1 MSATAAL
8 CVIAYALLTVFIV
21 MRLYIKKK
29 SRGSVCRASTMLLM
43 MLIGTVDIIW
53 VTIDETRSVTTM
65 VNFINVALILFFIRS
80 IREVWIQFI

>member
-1 MSATAAL
+1 
-8 CVIAYALLTVFIV
+8 
-21 MRLYIKKK
+21 
-29 SRGSVCRASTMLLM
+29 MLLM